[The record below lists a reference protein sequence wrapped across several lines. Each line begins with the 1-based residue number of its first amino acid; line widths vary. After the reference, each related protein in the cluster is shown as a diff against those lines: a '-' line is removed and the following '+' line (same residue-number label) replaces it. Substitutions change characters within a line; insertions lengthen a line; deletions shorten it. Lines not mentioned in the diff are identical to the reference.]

1 MPPIRQKLRASP
13 EDFFVSAELASPEGL
28 VGLGGSLDAEWLLYA
43 YRHGIFP
50 WPVEGAPLAWWSPD
64 PRAIFELDALRVS
77 RSLARTVKRGK
88 FSLTCDCDFAGVMAG
103 CGTAQERSRGTW
115 ITPAMRAAYE
125 RLHALG
131 HAHSIEV
138 WHAGRLA
145 GGTYGVSIGGLFAA
159 ESMFYLVRDAS
170 KVALVH
176 LLNHLRSRG
185 YALLDIQQLTPHT
198 ERLGASEVARHEYLA
213 RLARAIEM
221 PVDFGSEL
229 TPLSIADRGLRIA
242 D

>member
-1 MPPIRQKLRASP
+1 MPLIRHEQRASP
-13 EDFFVSAELASPEGL
+13 QEFFMSPDLASPDGL
-28 VGLGGSLDAEWLLYA
+28 VGLGGSLDSDWLLYA
-43 YRHGIFP
+43 YRRGIFP
-50 WPVEGAPLAWWSPD
+50 WPIDAAPLAWWSPD

-88 FSLTCDCDFAGVMAG
+88 FRLTCDRDFAGVMAR
-103 CGTAQERSRGTW
+103 CGMAQDRSRGTW
-115 ITPAMRAAYE
+115 ITPAMCAAYE
-125 RLHALG
+125 RLHVLG
-131 HAHSIEV
+131 HVHSVEV
-138 WHAGRLA
+138 WLGSQLA

-198 ERLGASEVARHEYLA
+198 ERLGASEISRQEYLA

-221 PVDFGSEL
+221 PVDFGTEL
-229 TPLSIADRGLRIA
+229 APLANAECGN
-242 D
+242 